1 MTIVYLPIPSHAALT
16 ESLFPAPQVYR
27 AVFADGRV
35 AAVKRAEIAPSVL
48 ASRQAE
54 FQRELETLSQLR
66 HRHLVPFLGFCEVAS
81 RELMLVYDFM
91 PNGTLQVGFGVL
103 RFWSL

>member
-1 MTIVYLPIPSHAALT
+1 
-16 ESLFPAPQVYR
+16 
-27 AVFADGRV
+27 V

-91 PNGTLQVGFGVL
+91 PNGTLQVGFRAFRVL
-103 RFWSL
+103 GS